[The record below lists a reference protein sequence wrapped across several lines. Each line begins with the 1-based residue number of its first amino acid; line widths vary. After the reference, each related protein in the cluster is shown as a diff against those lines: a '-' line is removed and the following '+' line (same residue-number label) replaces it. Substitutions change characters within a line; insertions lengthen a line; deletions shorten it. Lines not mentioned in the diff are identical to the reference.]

1 MQTTAI
7 LVWAYGVLVAVG
19 GVVGFVKV
27 GSKASLISGVGVRID
42 PAGNVR
48 RGGLELTS

>member
-7 LVWAYGVLVAVG
+7 MVWAYGVLVAVG
-19 GVVGFVKV
+19 GVIGCAKV
-27 GSKASLISGVGVRID
+27 RQQVAELGN
-42 PAGNVR
+42 AGDLLQPVDAR